1 MKSKLLLMCL
11 LLFAVACSSVKKAN
25 KALSSGNYEEAIHIA
40 VNRLQKNKDKKADK
54 EQIAILETAFAK
66 YKKSYLD
73 KIAFLKKENKAYNSQ
88 QIYDLYVCL
97 DKVQNDIY
105 PLLPLVKNN
114 GSEAVF
120 EFDDYSDEIIV
131 AKAKYVAYLYDNSND
146 LLKSNQ
152 KSDIRK
158 AYNQL
163 KELSALEPNY
173 KNTKALLEEAHFK
186 GTDFYLV
193 RVINSTDQMIPKKL
207 EDDLLDF
214 NTYGLDNFWKEF
226 HSVEQRNIPYAYEVV
241 LDFSEIGISP
251 ERISEKEIELKREI
265 KDGYTYKTDRNG
277 NYILDENGNKIREDK
292 IITVSGT
299 LLQVIQTKSLAV
311 VGQVY
316 HYDIA
321 KNKRINTFPL
331 QTEFIF
337 ENAFAEFKGDNR
349 VLNKDEKAMVNNKF
363 VPFPSNEQMLFDA
376 SSEIKSRLAA
386 ILKRM

>member
-1 MKSKLLLMCL
+1 MKSKF
-11 LLFAVACSSVKKAN
+11 LLFGLLFIVACSSVKQAN

-40 VNRLQKNKDKKADK
+40 VNRLQKNKDKKSDK
-54 EQIAILETAFAK
+54 EQVAILEKAFEK
-66 YKKSYLD
+66 FKDSYTN
-73 KIAFLKKENKAYNSQ
+73 KIAFLQKENRAYNTQ

-97 DKVQNDIY
+97 NRVQNDIY

-114 GSEAVF
+114 GSEARFDF
-120 EFDDYSDEIIV
+120 EDYSDEIIK
-131 AKAKYVAYLYDNSND
+131 AKADYVAYLYDNSSQ

-152 KSDIRK
+152 KSDFRK

-163 KELSALEPNY
+163 KDLTALEPNY
-173 KNTKALLEEAHFK
+173 KNTKTLLEEAHFK

-193 RVINSTDQMIPKKL
+193 RIVNSTEQMIPRKL

-226 HSVEQRNIPYAYEVV
+226 HSVEQRNVPYAYEVV
-241 LDFSEIGISP
+241 LDFREILVSP
-251 ERISEKEIELKREI
+251 ERISEKEIALQKEI
-265 KDGYTYKTDRNG
+265 KDGYVYKTDRNG
-277 NYILDENGNKIREDK
+277 NYILDENGNKIKEDK
-292 IITVSGT
+292 IINVSGT

-311 VGQVY
+311 TGQVQ
-316 HYDIA
+316 HFDVA
-321 KNKRINTFPL
+321 KDKRINTFPL

-337 ENAFAEFKGDNR
+337 ENVFAEFKGDNR
-349 VLNKDEKAMVNNKF
+349 VLSKDEKAMVNNKF

>member
-1 MKSKLLLMCL
+1 
-11 LLFAVACSSVKKAN
+11 
-25 KALSSGNYEEAIHIA
+25 
-40 VNRLQKNKDKKADK
+40 
-54 EQIAILETAFAK
+54 
-66 YKKSYLD
+66 
-73 KIAFLKKENKAYNSQ
+73 
-88 QIYDLYVCL
+88 
-97 DKVQNDIY
+97 
-105 PLLPLVKNN
+105 
-114 GSEAVF
+114 
-120 EFDDYSDEIIV
+120 
-131 AKAKYVAYLYDNSND
+131 
-146 LLKSNQ
+146 
-152 KSDIRK
+152 
-158 AYNQL
+158 
-163 KELSALEPNY
+163 
-173 KNTKALLEEAHFK
+173 
-186 GTDFYLV
+186 
-193 RVINSTDQMIPKKL
+193 MIPKKL